1 MAHILQRL
9 LLLSHIQLVIEYSD
23 TELKAINIWFPNLF
37 YKKGEIRGEID
48 FKAEYKRSG
57 SKKNTYWEIVPCSSG
72 DGCVQDVYEIEIDLH
87 IYPPTVFETAGR
99 IKRLAEKL
107 SKQVIE
113 LHLNSNDG
121 SCCLGIFSER
131 EGEKLSEFVINKV
144 FPYFV
149 WQAYYEKFEKI
160 PPCGEY
166 SHDRQGV
173 REFVRYKANL
183 GRNQLCSCGSGKKY
197 KFCCLPRH
205 AGF

>member
-1 MAHILQRL
+1 M
-9 LLLSHIQLVIEYSD
+9 IEYSD

-37 YKKGEIRGEID
+37 YKNGNIRGEID
-48 FKAEYKRSG
+48 FRAEYKCSG
-57 SKKNTYWEIVPCSSG
+57 RKKNTYWEIVPCSSG

-87 IYPPTVFETAGR
+87 FYPPRVFETAGR
-99 IKRLAEKL
+99 IQRLAKKL
-107 SKQVIE
+107 GKQIID
-113 LHLNSNDG
+113 LHLYPNDG
-121 SCCLGIFSER
+121 SCCLGIFSKR
-131 EGEKLSEFVINKV
+131 EDETLSEFVNSKV
-144 FPYFV
+144 FPFFV

-173 REFVRYKANL
+173 REFNEYKANL

-197 KFCCLPRH
+197 KLCCLPRH